1 MPLPAEADVEP
12 LVPQAG
18 ASKAGTNA
26 DRVQQVDGAL
36 LENTCPHAVNHVL
49 ASAVLDND
57 GIDAIQ
63 MKQMPK

>member
-1 MPLPAEADVEP
+1 
-12 LVPQAG
+12 VPQAG

-57 GIDAIQ
+57 GFDAIQ